1 MIYQN
6 NCRVIVVPDVHG
18 EYDILL
24 ELLEKLSFDKEADHL
39 IFLGDLIDRG
49 PKSLDVVKCVV
60 ENDFPCIL
68 GNHEK
73 LWIESSHSRSA
84 TATWLNNGGK
94 WALDIGKKE
103 LAFWRD
109 QVAKFPTYLE
119 VRTDLGYTIGLVHA
133 QVPKQIKDWEVF
145 KNLVNSE
152 CAYTKNEAIWGR
164 SRFKTGSPY
173 INNVD
178 LVISG
183 HTVVPEPFTDS
194 NTIFLDAGATFYGK
208 LYAWVL
214 EPNTLKGKI
223 VC

>member
-18 EYDILL
+18 EYDMLL

-49 PKSLDVVKCVV
+49 PKSLDVVKFVV
-60 ENDFPCIL
+60 ENDFPCLL
-68 GNHEK
+68 GNHENF
-73 LWIESSHSRSA
+73 WVESQESRGA
-84 TATWLNNGGK
+84 AYNWMVNGGK
-94 WALDIGKKE
+94 WALDVGKKE

-109 QVAKFPTYLE
+109 QVAKFPMYLE
-119 VRTDLGYTIGLVHA
+119 LETDLGNTIGLVHA
-133 QVPKQIKDWEVF
+133 QVPKQVNDWEVF
-145 KNLVNSE
+145 KHLVDSD
-152 CAYTKNEAIWGR
+152 CSYTKNEAIWGR
-164 SRFKTGSPY
+164 SRIKIGSPR
-173 INNVD
+173 INNID
-178 LVISG
+178 LVIAG

-194 NTIFLDAGATFYGK
+194 NMLFLDAGATFYGK

-214 EPNTLKGKI
+214 EPNTLKGRI